1 MKSAETVSQNNFNLE
16 TCVSIRVV
24 QEVFGCFNNEQ
35 QKFQRHLLDLVKVAA
50 SSYKEIV
57 SQNAAMKRRKW
68 EHAEQLR
75 EELLVFKRYTPKQ
88 LNAKIGEGG
97 KDIAFMGS
105 QLQEVK
111 QKKIK
116 LQDEKDAQALLKDLQ
131 FSAIIDNFCLTW
143 FLI

>member
-1 MKSAETVSQNNFNLE
+1 MNFESGFSTMKSAETVSQNNFNLE

-35 QKFQRHLLDLVKVAA
+35 QKFQRHLLDLAKVAA
-50 SSYKEIV
+50 SSYKEDV

-88 LNAKIGEGG
+88 LNAKTGEGE
-97 KDIAFMGS
+97 KDIAFMRS
-105 QLQEVK
+105 QLVEVK
-111 QKKIK
+111 QKKSNNK
-116 LQDEKDAQALLKDLQ
+116 KKKTLRLSLKTSSLLP
-131 FSAIIDNFCLTW
+131 
-143 FLI
+143 